1 MKVYNR
7 QFVART
13 ATTDRVM
20 RTTDREYVHTTV
32 SLNKKHN
39 ERDDEMVQLKKIILQ
54 QTARHSQEYN
64 SDKLLGHKGLYFTD
78 LSLVTIYSLW
88 YKKRYKSQ
96 LSTIPVQ
103 RCGCCCCCT
112 GTENRIFDRKICI
125 QIFRKETQPN
135 SSLKPLRWMTNAFVL
150 PFEAG
155 ISRKWYVQW
164 KMKTPQRDAS
174 IFLC

>member
-1 MKVYNR
+1 MRPTDRMKVYNR

-39 ERDDEMVQLKKIILQ
+39 ERDDEMVQLKKIILK

-96 LSTIPVQ
+96 LSTIPVSTLWLLLLLYWNGKSNLWSQ
-103 RCGCCCCCT
+103 NLYSDFSKG
-112 GTENRIFDRKICI
+112 
-125 QIFRKETQPN
+125 
-135 SSLKPLRWMTNAFVL
+135 NARNL
-150 PFEAG
+150 
-155 ISRKWYVQW
+155 
-164 KMKTPQRDAS
+164 TH
-174 IFLC
+174 L